1 MMVSAGSNFEVML
14 YDLDIDTTDNNE
26 PVEPATLRRS
36 TLFMFADRS
45 DIPLMMF
52 GGVATIAGSLG
63 SAISAILMGR
73 VFNVLSSLVN
83 GEFESVGDYMQE
95 IRLSTMALIALGAGS
110 VLIVW
115 ATVTCWMHIGERHGI
130 RARLHMLNTFLKKP
144 ISWYEENEKVMG
156 DLTQINR
163 CVEELRAGTAEATA
177 LVAQNTVATAALLGT
192 SFYYSWSVTLIMIC
206 SSPLIIASVV
216 VFSRLMEKYTN
227 KENDHSIEAAKVL
240 DWSLISAKI
249 VRLFSARD
257 IEYEKFSRKVTD
269 CKDAYTK
276 LSLVSSINMG
286 IVRFIILCMFVQGF
300 WFGSDQIGR
309 GNVSSGDVLTCFT
322 SCLMIGE
329 TLRST
334 LPQIITIQKAI
345 VAINRIQSFVELRK
359 DRYVKNRFQQKFN
372 MEDSKHISIYPES
385 CTGEIRFKNVDFSY
399 PTRPDTKVL
408 KNVSIDFPAGELTF
422 IVGRSGS
429 GKSTLSN
436 LLLNFYST
444 SSGRVEVDGFSVG
457 SLSERWLTDNITLV
471 EQTCTLFNDTIK
483 NNILMGCISSNIER
497 VTEDEL
503 QEAVQ
508 FSLLDGVV
516 RDLKDGLETMVGTGG
531 TLLSGGQQQRVA
543 LARAKVRD
551 TPILILDESVSA
563 LDIVMRDLVIEAV
576 KTWRKGKTTIILT
589 HEFNQIGP
597 DDYVYLMED
606 GRVAEQGLRKDMENA
621 QIFQYL
627 VSLQDNYKPQEED
640 NMSSEM
646 HIEESF
652 LNRVANRISTQFLS
666 SVNPLS
672 YYQTHEMENSMAPR
686 PRAMNR
692 TIGGRKLDEE
702 EIEERPSLS
711 PIRYIVNRMMQTVEK
726 KWALAFG
733 IGIAVINGAAG
744 PVFSYAFAH
753 LLSGIVPQDD
763 GVGSPSYLLKW
774 SMIVLAVAFVD
785 GASLFLKEFLLNYS
799 AEVWVYGLRKQAFRK
814 ISKQGMAWF
823 SKTIN
828 NAAEVNTLLMNDCR
842 DLRSLISHFLGVIT
856 SVTVLCTMGLTWA
869 LVEGWK
875 LSLVCISMLP
885 AFVITSSLYAFLL
898 QMSEN
903 EYKNAVATL
912 ESHLYET
919 VKGYKTIRTL
929 RLEKYFESKFHEKI
943 DVLKRAASRRALY
956 TGMGVAISNLLVF
969 VVQGVLLYYGM
980 KLVGDG
986 EYDVMQLMTTFVL
999 LVFSIMNCVQMINQI
1014 PDISRGQRAGTYVFN
1029 IIDLPDSDIES
1040 KGDTIPDLN
1049 TNATA
1054 QFKNVSFCYPSAP
1067 GQKVLKNVNLEI
1079 NRDETVAIIGES
1091 GSGKSTLA
1099 LLITRLYE
1107 SKGTFFDEVDLNS
1120 IELKWLR
1127 SQISVVDQKASFF
1140 DGSIRDNVTYGL
1152 DNYDDEDL
1160 ISALKLANIYEFII
1174 SLPEGLD
1181 TRIET
1186 SLISGGQAQRLSIAR
1201 AVIRKPKLLI
1211 LDECT
1216 SALDAE
1222 STSKIAQ
1229 LVKENLKDISVMMI
1243 THSKE
1248 MMKVADRLVVL
1259 NNGRVVEEGT
1269 YQDLYR
1275 KRGEMFRIVT
1285 AGQNS

>member
-1 MMVSAGSNFEVML
+1 
-14 YDLDIDTTDNNE
+14 
-26 PVEPATLRRS
+26 
-36 TLFMFADRS
+36 MFADRS
-45 DIPLMMF
+45 DIPLMIF

-63 SAISAILMGR
+63 PAISAILMGR

-345 VAINRIQSFVELRK
+345 VAINRIQ
-359 DRYVKNRFQQKFN
+359 
-372 MEDSKHISIYPES
+372 
-385 CTGEIRFKNVDFSY
+385 
-399 PTRPDTKVL
+399 
-408 KNVSIDFPAGELTF
+408 
-422 IVGRSGS
+422 
-429 GKSTLSN
+429 
-436 LLLNFYST
+436 
-444 SSGRVEVDGFSVG
+444 
-457 SLSERWLTDNITLV
+457 
-471 EQTCTLFNDTIK
+471 
-483 NNILMGCISSNIER
+483 
-497 VTEDEL
+497 
-503 QEAVQ
+503 
-508 FSLLDGVV
+508 
-516 RDLKDGLETMVGTGG
+516 
-531 TLLSGGQQQRVA
+531 
-543 LARAKVRD
+543 
-551 TPILILDESVSA
+551 
-563 LDIVMRDLVIEAV
+563 DLVIEAV

-672 YYQTHEMENSMAPR
+672 YYQTHEMENSIAPH
-686 PRAMNR
+686 PRAINR
-692 TIGGRKLDEE
+692 TIGERKLDEE

-763 GVGSPSYLLKW
+763 GVGSPYYLLKW

-929 RLEKYFESKFHEKI
+929 RLEKHFESKFHEKI